1 MLFQANVYVSC
12 QSPLLVILQPL
23 SEFSGL
29 MKILKILF
37 NWHQLVGGNWQ
48 QTEMVNT
55 ILLLLGKCMKEEKLF
70 NTIFPSQAK
79 SVVVYVWGQAIKLH
93 MRSNRDCILYKSC
106 KSMMNSMADSLRTQC
121 NESSLLWL
129 QEMPSIVLPS
139 MPTSAAWRWH
149 WGSKTFVMS
158 LELGHESIR
167 SSKRYD
173 TCSFN

>member
-37 NWHQLVGGNWQ
+37 NWHQLATGNKQKWS
-48 QTEMVNT
+48 
-55 ILLLLGKCMKEEKLF
+55 IHYCFCWGKCMKEEKLF

-149 WGSKTFVMS
+149 GLSKTFVIS